1 MEVLAALCGDDR
13 LHYEMTRELLSV
25 TIQQQASARRAGLH
39 EKLEKS
45 IKRHFFEDREDALAR
60 AKRRAEKL
68 SSPAVMEGGAV

>member
-25 TIQQQASARRAGLH
+25 TIQQQASVRRSGLH
-39 EKLEKS
+39 STLEKT
-45 IKRHFFEDREDALAR
+45 IRRHFFEDREDALAR

-68 SSPAVMEGGAV
+68 SSPAILEGGAL